1 MRDKRANAK
10 CQTRPHNESFDYYVK
25 FAGLDQRLGLVS
37 DYILDFYQPTIK
49 ITFSVNVLK
58 AGSI

>member
-10 CQTRPHNESFDYYVK
+10 CQTRPHNESFDYFK
-25 FAGLDQRLGLVS
+25 FAGLSQRFGLVS
-37 DYILDFYQPTIK
+37 DFILEFYQPTIK

>member
-10 CQTRPHNESFDYYVK
+10 CQTRPHNESFDYVK
-25 FAGLDQRLGLVS
+25 FAGLRQRLGLVS
-37 DYILDFYQPTIK
+37 DYILEFYQPTNK